1 MEMAVAIGAWLA
13 FAVLAGIAARYIA
26 VKIAERKGWT
36 AVSMPTV
43 YYLWFLGIFVLV
55 VQGAWLVIYYT
66 FIH

>member
-13 FAVLAGIAARYIA
+13 FAVLAGITARYIA